1 MLTELEH
8 GATAVITRHG
18 VMHSFPEPLDDVDPG
33 MIDGLEEQL
42 ELSICTQ
49 PPLDE
54 LALVDFVVVEDE
66 YHLVGTPILPAKLL
80 EQLHE
85 QHRGLLV
92 MLDPG
97 QLTGMRV

>member
-66 YHLVGTPILPAKLL
+66 YHLVGTPILPAK
-80 EQLHE
+80 EAPIAE
-85 QHRGLLV
+85 
-92 MLDPG
+92 
-97 QLTGMRV
+97 LTAAISSSAWKDVTFK